1 MIQSFKNQATQDIFN
16 GRLTKATRKLC
27 PQPLWKTAFRKLDQL
42 DSVKFL
48 DELRIPPGNRLEA
61 LKGDRNQQ
69 HSIRINEQYR
79 LCFVWHENG
88 PHNVEIVDYH

>member
-1 MIQSFKNQATQDIFN
+1 MIQGFQNQGTQDIFN
-16 GRLTKATRKLC
+16 GRPTKAARKLC
-27 PQPLWKTAFRKLDQL
+27 PQPLWNTAFRKLDQL

-61 LKGDRNQQ
+61 LKGDRQQQ
-69 HSIRINEQYR
+69 HNLCINDRYR